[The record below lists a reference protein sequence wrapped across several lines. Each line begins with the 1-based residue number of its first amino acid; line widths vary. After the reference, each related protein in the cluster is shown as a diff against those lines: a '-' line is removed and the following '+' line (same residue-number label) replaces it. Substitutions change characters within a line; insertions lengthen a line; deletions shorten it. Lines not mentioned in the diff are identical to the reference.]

1 VPGPIAPL
9 AERDC
14 AVDHCIVL
22 HNIWRQDGVVYE
34 AIADGGAEERIAT
47 LNGWMAGVKTGERL
61 TFTHKSDMGLQV
73 NVIGAAK
80 GVIKGGDFA
89 KVFLAIWLGAD
100 PPNPEIKAGMLGCPL
115 RVVTTC

>member
-1 VPGPIAPL
+1 MKSYTKRLLMPTPK
-9 AERDC
+9 C
-14 AVDHCIVL
+14 ASP
-22 HNIWRQDGVVYE
+22 RST
-34 AIADGGAEERIAT
+34 A
-47 LNGWMAGVKTGERL
+47 GWPVSKTGERL
-61 TFTHKSDMGLQV
+61 TFIHKPDLSLQV
-73 NVIGAAK
+73 NVIGATK